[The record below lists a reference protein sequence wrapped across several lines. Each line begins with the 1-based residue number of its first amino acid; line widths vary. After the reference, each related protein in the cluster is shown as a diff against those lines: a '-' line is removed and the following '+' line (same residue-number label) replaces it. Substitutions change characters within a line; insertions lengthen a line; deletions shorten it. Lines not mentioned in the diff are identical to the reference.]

1 MRGFLPL
8 HHSITLLWPKLF
20 HNRSA
25 GASCPLQSGRRLQWA
40 PVTALQVRDV
50 RYSYG
55 RSTAVDGIS
64 LSVEPGMTAAVLG
77 PNGAGKSTLIS
88 LCTGLLR
95 PQSGSVE
102 VFGHTPLS
110 THTRATIGV
119 MLQDGGLPMAAKPPA
134 ILKHLAQMY
143 AEPANPEEL
152 MDQLGI
158 RAFAD
163 RSIRR
168 LSGGQKQ
175 RVGLAAAL
183 IGKPSLVFLDEPTAG
198 LDPQASL
205 AVKEIVSGLADS
217 GTAVVL
223 TTHNMTD
230 AQELADKVHIVD
242 HGQIIAEGT
251 PSELTAGRTSALR
264 LTFAEA
270 PPAQLSEKLSSQ
282 WGLSP
287 ASSTTM
293 TAAGAFSA
301 EHLSRITADVAASGA
316 KLTGLSMSSGD
327 LGDVFLQ
334 LTGRSLR

>member
-1 MRGFLPL
+1 
-8 HHSITLLWPKLF
+8 
-20 HNRSA
+20 
-25 GASCPLQSGRRLQWA
+25 
-40 PVTALQVRDV
+40 
-50 RYSYG
+50 
-55 RSTAVDGIS
+55 
-64 LSVEPGMTAAVLG
+64 MTTAVLG

-95 PQSGSVE
+95 PQSGTVK
-102 VFGHTPLS
+102 VFGLSPLE
-110 THTRATIGV
+110 TQAKAMIGV

-134 ILKHLAQMY
+134 ILKHLAHMY
-143 AEPANPEEL
+143 ADPADPNEL

-158 RAFAD
+158 RSFAD

-205 AVKEIVSGLADS
+205 AVKEIVSSLADS

-223 TTHNMTD
+223 TTHNMSD
-230 AQELADKVHIVD
+230 AQELADNVHIVD

-251 PSELTAGRTSALR
+251 PSELTAGRASALR
-264 LTFAEA
+264 LTFADTLPSE
-270 PPAQLSEKLSSQ
+270 LGEKLRSR

-287 ASSTTM
+287 TSA
-293 TAAGAFSA
+293 TAMNSAGTFSA
-301 EHLSRITADVAASGA
+301 DDLSQITAEIAASGA
-316 KLTGLSMSSGD
+316 ELTGLSMSSGD

>member
-1 MRGFLPL
+1 
-8 HHSITLLWPKLF
+8 
-20 HNRSA
+20 
-25 GASCPLQSGRRLQWA
+25 
-40 PVTALQVRDV
+40 
-50 RYSYG
+50 
-55 RSTAVDGIS
+55 
-64 LSVEPGMTAAVLG
+64 MTTAVLG

-102 VFGHTPLS
+102 IFGRSPLE
-110 THTRATIGV
+110 TQTRALIGV

-134 ILKHLAQMY
+134 ILKHLARMY
-143 AEPANPEEL
+143 ADPADPDKL

-158 RAFAD
+158 RSFAG

-205 AVKEIVSGLADS
+205 AVKDIVSSLADR

-223 TTHNMTD
+223 TTHNMAD
-230 AQELADKVHIVD
+230 AQELADNVHIVD
-242 HGQIIAEGT
+242 HGQIIAQGT
-251 PSELTAGRTSALR
+251 PSELTAGRTSVLR

-270 PPAQLSEKLSSQ
+270 PPHKLSDKLRSRWDLSCASATAMTSTGAYTAEDLSQ
-282 WGLSP
+282 
-287 ASSTTM
+287 
-293 TAAGAFSA
+293 
-301 EHLSRITADVAASGA
+301 ITAEIAASGA
-316 KLTGLSMSSGD
+316 ELTGLTMSSGD